1 MSAMA
6 SQITTITSV
15 YSNVYSDADQS
26 KHQSSASL
34 ASVRGIHRLT
44 VNSPHKGPV
53 TRKMFPFDNVIMM
66 IWTVRPDHF
75 WFPTFWN
82 VLKGCKYKSHIMVQ
96 LISAF
101 AIYAT
106 NPIKVRHAS
115 ESGLRDHNAQRPY
128 VLNTMAD
135 DIFVVASI
143 WNRRQQYRISSYQ
156 ANVHIF
162 PWLC

>member
-1 MSAMA
+1 MHYNDVTISAMA

-53 TRKMFPFDNVIMM
+53 TRKMFPFDDVIMM

-96 LISAF
+96 LVSAL

-115 ESGLRDHNAQRPY
+115 ESGLRDHMPNGLMY
-128 VLNTMAD
+128 WILWLM
-135 DIFVVASI
+135 IFSSLH
-143 WNRRQQYRISSYQ
+143 QYGIG
-156 ANVHIF
+156 ANNIEFRHF
-162 PWLC
+162 RLM